1 MKSPYILPHL
11 LLMLIFSGLACDYVV
26 KGGARANGARIP
38 EHWCHKM
45 IRLNKCESQKCYE
58 ECSKEQYGGG
68 DCKGATCFCTYYCKD
83 PPLY

>member
-11 LLMLIFSGLACDYVV
+11 LLILIFS
-26 KGGARANGARIP
+26 ANGARIP

-45 IRLNKCESQKCYE
+45 IRLNKCESQRCYE

-68 DCKGATCFCTYYCKD
+68 YCKGATCLCTYYCKD
-83 PPLY
+83 SPLY